1 MESQME
7 GKLEVYNI
15 EEECSWP
22 LWVEELFDND
32 EKIVNTKNFSW
43 EFLEDNLKDDDIEYA

>member
-1 MESQME
+1 ME

-32 EKIVNTKNFSW
+32 EKIVDTKNFSW
-43 EFLEDNLKDDDIEYA
+43 KFLEDNPKDDDIEYA